1 MGYTAPFIY
10 YPIRALQYY
19 TKYNTNVNI
28 LPFVRYYYFS
38 LLTRLILKFYTNL
51 LIKHIHLLI

>member
-1 MGYTAPFIY
+1 MRYTKPFIY

-38 LLTRLILKFYTNL
+38 LLMRLILKFYAIL
-51 LIKHIHLLI
+51 LIIYVDLLI

>member
-1 MGYTAPFIY
+1 MGYTTPFIY

-38 LLTRLILKFYTNL
+38 LLMRLILKFYAIL
-51 LIKHIHLLI
+51 LIVYVDLLI